1 MEIKTYQLEIKKSI
15 KFNNCEINAFGIG
28 IYNNPDPEKE
38 LEEIEKKKVKVIE
51 EERIRRFILELNIK
65 EPKGNKTLA
74 TIMMN
79 PSNTYPKR
87 GKESRIDRTVQNIIK
102 IAYVCGYN
110 KIYVY
115 NIFSLINSKSSFQY
129 EKDKFNTDGIIKFL
143 NKNNYDTLIAWGEN
157 KEKYTQD
164 ILELLNKRNL
174 FVWDLTDKLKP
185 RHPSPINPINRNK
198 FNEFLQQQHPKLI
211 PIKFDENGNIKVI
224 K

>member
-1 MEIKTYQLEIKKSI
+1 METETYQLEIKKSI
-15 KFNNCEINAFGIG
+15 KFNNNYKINVFGIG
-28 IYNNPDPEKE
+28 IYNNQDPEKE
-38 LEEIEKKKVKVIE
+38 LEPKKRLKE
-51 EERIRRFILELNIK
+51 EDRTKEIRRFSLELNIK

-79 PSNTYPKR
+79 PSKTYPKKN
-87 GKESRIDRTVQNIIK
+87 KESRIDRTVQNIIK

-115 NIFSLINSKSSFQY
+115 NIFSLINPNSSFQY
-129 EKDKFNTDGIIKFL
+129 EEDEFNTDGIIKFL
-143 NKNNYDTLIAWGEN
+143 NKNNCDTLIAWGEN

-164 ILELLNKRNL
+164 ILGLLNKRNL

-198 FNEFLQQQHPKLI
+198 FNEFLQQQNPKLI
-211 PIKFDENGNIKVI
+211 PIKFDDNGNII
-224 K
+224 TC